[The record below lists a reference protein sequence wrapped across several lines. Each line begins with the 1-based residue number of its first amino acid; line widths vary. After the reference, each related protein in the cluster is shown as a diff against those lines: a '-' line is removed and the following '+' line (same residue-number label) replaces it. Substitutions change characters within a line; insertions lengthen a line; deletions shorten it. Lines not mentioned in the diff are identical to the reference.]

1 MTFFLEELKSERHFK
16 RFDLLHSCANF
27 RPFHVPLPTAGQIP
41 IRLSPDENNHPPHD
55 LSS

>member
-1 MTFFLEELKSERHFK
+1 MTFFLEELKSERHFN
-16 RFDLLHSCANF
+16 RFDLLHSYANF

-41 IRLSPDENNHPPHD
+41 IWLSPDENNHPPDD